1 MTRKHK
7 DLVMAFSL
15 IVITIVYFWL
25 IPNIAFD
32 YIWFVGTI
40 ILLVLSSLS
49 ITRLI
54 QSYVPLSL
62 MKFILISV
70 IFFPC
75 TLLSVDHHVLCR
87 SALPDESLIANWR
100 FSYEIL
106 CRFKFCEYRRRT
118 VHP

>member
-25 IPNIAFD
+25 MPNIAYD
-32 YIWFVGTI
+32 YIWFVGII

-70 IFFPC
+70 IFF
-75 TLLSVDHHVLCR
+75 LVLCCLLITMFYIV
-87 SALPDESLIANWR
+87 ALYQMNHL
-100 FSYEIL
+100 
-106 CRFKFCEYRRRT
+106 
-118 VHP
+118 

>member
-7 DLVMAFSL
+7 DLMMAFCL

-25 IPNIAFD
+25 IPNIAYD

-54 QSYVPLSL
+54 QSYLPLSL
-62 MKFILISV
+62 MKFVLISV
-70 IFFPC
+70 NFF
-75 TLLSVDHHVLCR
+75 LVLCC
-87 SALPDESLIANWR
+87 LLIILFYVVSLYQMNH
-100 FSYEIL
+100 L
-106 CRFKFCEYRRRT
+106 
-118 VHP
+118 

>member
-7 DLVMAFSL
+7 DLMMAFCL

-25 IPNIAFD
+25 IPNIAYD

-62 MKFILISV
+62 MKFVLISV
-70 IFFPC
+70 NFF
-75 TLLSVDHHVLCR
+75 LVLCC
-87 SALPDESLIANWR
+87 LLIILFYVVSLYQMNH
-100 FSYEIL
+100 L
-106 CRFKFCEYRRRT
+106 
-118 VHP
+118 